1 MGRQERG
8 LSFKSEEA
16 TLAASYMPV
25 PVHII
30 GTKMRAFPEM
40 RGSHKW
46 IRNDVKMDGTP
57 FSSTVNNDI
66 MTSIKADDLGDF
78 SAS

>member
-8 LSFKSEEA
+8 LSFKSREA

-30 GTKMRAFPEM
+30 GTKMRAFPEPTN
-40 RGSHKW
+40 GSEMMLKW
-46 IRNDVKMDGTP
+46 MAP
-57 FSSTVNNDI
+57 LS
-66 MTSIKADDLGDF
+66 LQQ
-78 SAS
+78 